1 MKYILIIVFGV
12 VLLSSCKKDYA
23 CLTTETIEYCLEDS
37 ASSFQ
42 IQREIDFEV
51 FEACINC
58 SKKDKENLLTM
69 MLEHIIRQEE
79 NAKANFIE
87 QGLSVKSETLIENV
101 LICEEK

>member
-1 MKYILIIVFGV
+1 MKYILFIVFGSA
-12 VLLSSCKKDYA
+12 LLSSCKKDYA
-23 CLTTETIEYCLEDS
+23 CLTTETIEYSLEDS
-37 ASSFQ
+37 ASNFQ
-42 IQREIDFEV
+42 IQREINFEV